1 MEKFI
6 RVTGTAV
13 PLLRPNIDT
22 DVVIRIN
29 RLIGHSRGQLGPF
42 AFEAW
47 RYHPDGSENPGFPL
61 NQPKYRSAKILVAG
75 ENFGCGSSREAAA
88 WALIDFGFRCIIAP
102 SFGDIFAMNCFQNG
116 ILCIPLPKETVE
128 GIAAEL
134 EATSD
139 PQVTVDL
146 ETLMLMTPTSG
157 LVSFDIDQEQRRA
170 LLEGLDEISL
180 TLKLADK
187 IDAFRRTDGFDRPWI
202 YRSKETEHMQRVLI
216 LAGDG
221 IGPEVLAEV
230 RRVAE
235 WFRDERDLRIDLRE
249 ELFGLPAWERHG
261 TLMRDETWEEILA
274 SDAILFGAIGSPEYD
289 KIPAESRKV
298 DQLLRMRRELDLFT
312 NLRPVRTFKALAD
325 TSTLRPE
332 VIEGCD
338 MMIVRELCGGI
349 YFGTPRGIE
358 NLPDGSE
365 RAVNTAVYT
374 TTEIQR
380 IARSAFE
387 LARVRQGRLCSVDK
401 ANVLVET
408 GGLWRKVV
416 QELHEREY
424 PDVELN
430 HMYVDNC
437 AMQIVR
443 NPKQFDVLVMEN
455 LFGDIIS
462 DCAAMVAGSLG
473 MLPSASIGPVR
484 SDGRQQALYE
494 PIHGSAPDIAG
505 RGIANPLGAILSFAL
520 CLRHSLKRPQEAE
533 RLERAVESAIA
544 KGARTLDIATVDQ
557 TAISTREMGDAVFA
571 ELALGGHF

>member
-13 PLLRPNIDT
+13 PLLRANIDT
-22 DVVIRIN
+22 DVVIRID
-29 RLIGHSRGQLGPF
+29 RLIGNKRGQLGPF

-47 RYHPDGSENPGFPL
+47 RYHADGSENPDFAL
-61 NQPKYRSAKILVAG
+61 NQEKYRASKILVAG

-88 WALIDFGFRCIIAP
+88 WALIDFGFRCVIAP
-102 SFGDIFAMNCFQNG
+102 SFGDIFAQNCFQNG
-116 ILCIPLPKETVE
+116 ALCIPLPKATVE
-128 GIAAEL
+128 AIAAEL
-134 EATSD
+134 EAAAD
-139 PQVTVDL
+139 PQMTVDL
-146 ETLMLMTPTSG
+146 QAQTIKTPTG
-157 LVSFDIDQEQRRA
+157 ATIHFDIDGERRLA

-180 TLKLADK
+180 TLKLSDR
-187 IDAFRRTDGFDRPWI
+187 IDAFRRTDSRDRPWI
-202 YRSKETEHMQRVLI
+202 YRSTEFDTMQRVLI

-235 WFRDERDLRIDLRE
+235 WFRDQRGLRIDLRE
-249 ELFGLPAWERHG
+249 ELFGLAAWQRHG
-261 TLMRDETWEEILA
+261 SLMREETWQEILD
-274 SDAILFGAIGSPEYD
+274 SDAILFGAIGSPDYE
-289 KIPAESRKV
+289 KLPAEARKV

-312 NLRPVRTFKALAD
+312 NLRPVRTLKALAD

-332 VIEGCD
+332 VIDGCD

-358 NLPDGSE
+358 QLPGGGE
-365 RAVNTAVYT
+365 RAVNTTVYT
-374 TTEIQR
+374 TAEIER
-380 IARSAFE
+380 IARAAFE
-387 LARVRQGRLCSVDK
+387 LARVRTGRLCSVDK

-416 QELHEREY
+416 QALHDRDF
-424 PDVELN
+424 PDVELS

-437 AMQIVR
+437 AMQLVR
-443 NPKQFDVLVMEN
+443 NPRQFDVMVMEN

-473 MLPSASIGPVR
+473 MLPSASIGPLR
-484 SDGRQQALYE
+484 ADGRQHALYE

-505 RGIANPLGAILSFAL
+505 KGIANPLGAILSFAL
-520 CLRHSLKRPQEAE
+520 CLRYSLKAPQAADL
-533 RLERAVESAIA
+533 LERAVEAAIA
-544 KGARTLDIATVDQ
+544 NGARTADIAAADMRP
-557 TAISTREMGDAVFA
+557 ISTREMGDAVCA
-571 ELALGGHF
+571 ELASMGG

>member
-1 MEKFI
+1 M
-6 RVTGTAV
+6 
-13 PLLRPNIDT
+13 
-22 DVVIRIN
+22 
-29 RLIGHSRGQLGPF
+29 
-42 AFEAW
+42 
-47 RYHPDGSENPGFPL
+47 Y
-61 NQPKYRSAKILVAG
+61 
-75 ENFGCGSSREAAA
+75 
-88 WALIDFGFRCIIAP
+88 
-102 SFGDIFAMNCFQNG
+102 
-116 ILCIPLPKETVE
+116 
-128 GIAAEL
+128 
-134 EATSD
+134 
-139 PQVTVDL
+139 
-146 ETLMLMTPTSG
+146 
-157 LVSFDIDQEQRRA
+157 
-170 LLEGLDEISL
+170 
-180 TLKLADK
+180 
-187 IDAFRRTDGFDRPWI
+187 
-202 YRSKETEHMQRVLI
+202 RVLI

-221 IGPEVLAEV
+221 IGAEVLAEV

-235 WFRDERDLRIDLRE
+235 WFRDQRGIRIDLRE
-249 ELFGLPAWERHG
+249 ELFGLSAWQRHG
-261 TLMRDETWEEILA
+261 TLMRDETWQEILA
-274 SDAILFGAIGSPEYD
+274 SDAILFGAIGSPDYD
-289 KIPAESRKV
+289 KIPAEARKV

-312 NLRPVRTFKALAD
+312 NLRPVRTFEALAD

-358 NLPDGSE
+358 SLPDGSE
-365 RAVNTAVYT
+365 RAVNTTVYT
-374 TTEIQR
+374 TAEIQR

-416 QELHEREY
+416 QELHDREY
-424 PDVELN
+424 PDIELS

-443 NPKQFDVLVMEN
+443 NPKQFDVLVTEN

-520 CLRHSLKRPQEAE
+520 CLRYSLKQPQEAE
-533 RLERAVESAIA
+533 RLERAVEGAIV
-544 KGARTLDIATVDQ
+544 KGARTLDIAAVDK
-557 TAISTREMGDAVFA
+557 TPISTREMGDAVCA
-571 ELALGGHF
+571 ELALGF

>member
-47 RYHPDGSENPGFPL
+47 RYHPDGSENPDFPL
-61 NQPKYRSAKILVAG
+61 NQRKYRSAKILVAG

-88 WALIDFGFRCIIAP
+88 WALIDFGFRCVIAP

-116 ILCIPLPKETVE
+116 VLCIPLPKETIE

-134 EATSD
+134 EATAD

-146 ETLMLMTPTSG
+146 ETLTLMTPTGG
-157 LVSFDIDQEQRRA
+157 LFGFDIDREQRQA

-180 TLKLADK
+180 TLKLAGK
-187 IDAFRRTDGFDRPWI
+187 IDAFRRMDVLDRPWI

-235 WFRDERDLRIDLRE
+235 WFRDQRDLRIDLRE

-261 TLMRDETWEEILA
+261 TLMRDETWQEILA
-274 SDAILFGAIGSPEYD
+274 SDAILFGAIGSPDYD
-289 KIPAESRKV
+289 KIPAEARKV

-312 NLRPVRTFKALAD
+312 NLRPVRTLKALAD

-349 YFGTPRGIE
+349 YFGTPRGVE
-358 NLPDGSE
+358 RLPDGGE
-365 RAVNTAVYT
+365 RAINTTTYT
-374 TTEIQR
+374 TREIQR
-380 IARSAFE
+380 IARAAFE

-416 QELHEREY
+416 QELHDRDY
-424 PDVELN
+424 PDVELS

-437 AMQIVR
+437 AMQLVR
-443 NPKQFDVLVMEN
+443 NPKQFDVLVTEN

-484 SDGRQQALYE
+484 GDGKQHALYE

-505 RGIANPLGAILSFAL
+505 KGIANPLGAILSFAL
-520 CLRHSLKRPQEAE
+520 CLRYSLKQPQEAD
-533 RLERAVESAIA
+533 RLERAVERAIA
-544 KGARTLDIATVDQ
+544 MGARTADIAAHGVVP
-557 TAISTREMGDAVFA
+557 ISTREMGDAVCA
-571 ELALGGHF
+571 ELAGTPN

>member
-6 RVTGTAV
+6 RVTGAAV
-13 PLLRPNIDT
+13 PLLRSNIDT

-29 RLIGHSRGQLGPF
+29 RLIGHRRGELGPF

-47 RYHPDGSENPGFPL
+47 RYHPDGSENPDFAL
-61 NQPKYRSAKILVAG
+61 NQPKYRSARILVAG
-75 ENFGCGSSREAAA
+75 DNFGCGSSREAAA
-88 WALIDFGFRCIIAP
+88 WALIDFGFRCVIAP

-116 ILCIPLPKETVE
+116 VLCIPLPKETVE

-134 EATSD
+134 ESVAD

-146 ETLMLMTPTSG
+146 ETRTITTPAG
-157 LVSFDIDQEQRRA
+157 ALVGFDIDREQRQA
-170 LLEGLDEISL
+170 LLEGLDEIGL

-187 IDAFRRTDGFDRPWI
+187 IDTFRRKDRLDHPWI
-202 YRSKETEHMQRVLI
+202 YRSEETEHMQRVLI

-221 IGPEVLAEV
+221 IGREVLAEV

-235 WFRDERDLRIDLRE
+235 WFRDKRDLRIDLRE
-249 ELFGLPAWERHG
+249 ELFGLSAWERHG
-261 TLMRDETWEEILA
+261 TLMREETWQEILA
-274 SDAILFGAIGSPEYD
+274 SDAILFGAIGSPNYD
-289 KIPAESRKV
+289 KIPAEARKV
-298 DQLLRMRRELDLFT
+298 DQLLRIRRELDLFT

-358 NLPDGSE
+358 RLPDGSE
-365 RAVNTAVYT
+365 RAVNTTIYT
-374 TTEIQR
+374 TAEIQR

-408 GGLWRKVV
+408 GGLWRKIV
-416 QELHEREY
+416 QELHDREY
-424 PDVELN
+424 PDVELS

-443 NPKQFDVLVMEN
+443 NPKQFDVMVMEN

-484 SDGRQQALYE
+484 SNGKQHALYE

-505 RGIANPLGAILSFAL
+505 KGIANPLGAILSFAL
-520 CLRHSLKRPQEAE
+520 CLRYSLKQPQEAE
-533 RLERAVESAIA
+533 RLERAVEGAIA
-544 KGARTLDIATVDQ
+544 KGARTADIAT
-557 TAISTREMGDAVFA
+557 AGMRAMSTREMGDAVCA
-571 ELALGGHF
+571 ELATN